1 MTIALFLSGCASSR
15 RSEGRSA
22 AAQST
27 DSTHRTALRET
38 LRTVTT
44 EAVPKAAVT
53 LTLSADSLRR
63 LPEGASYRARNGRA
77 SVEVRKG
84 AESGTVVVYA
94 ECDSLRRTVETC
106 ERRLESAETATKA
119 ATAAAEESSE
129 SRKPHGGAWTGAPL
143 LLLGG
148 CAAALGCW
156 LARRRT

>member
-1 MTIALFLSGCASSR
+1 
-15 RSEGRSA
+15 
-22 AAQST
+22 
-27 DSTHRTALRET
+27 
-38 LRTVTT
+38 
-44 EAVPKAAVT
+44 VPKAAVT

-84 AESGTVVVYA
+84 AESGTVVVHA
-94 ECDSLRRTVETC
+94 ECDSLQRTVETC

-119 ATAAAEESSE
+119 EATAATGESSE
-129 SRKPHGGAWTGAPL
+129 SRKPHGDAWTGAPLL

-156 LARRRT
+156 LARRRRT